1 MLESTHP
8 KSVIVKYDL
17 FDLLKFAALIPPG
30 MFLYL
35 GEIVKNSISFYIQ
48 EQQTVI

>member
-35 GEIVKNSISFYIQ
+35 RKIIKYSISFDI
-48 EQQTVI
+48 